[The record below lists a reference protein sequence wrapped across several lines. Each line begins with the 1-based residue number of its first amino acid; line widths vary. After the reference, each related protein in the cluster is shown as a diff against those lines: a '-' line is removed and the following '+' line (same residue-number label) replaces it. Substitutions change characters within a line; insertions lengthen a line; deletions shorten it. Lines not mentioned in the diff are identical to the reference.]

1 MKFCYK
7 ILAILA
13 IATTCGFISC
23 SSSASYSYQNV
34 GLYITFEGVGYSN
47 TLSYFP
53 NPPGDGG
60 IIGSVMP
67 QCSTVTNLGCY
78 QSGTEYCSP
87 QSLCQTNG
95 SVLLASGG
103 GAGTCIELFANVTN
117 APIANVTWTIVPY
130 QSGGASVGGFNS
142 NGGPITTTGPN
153 AFYCEPSNPPIY
165 SGAQLAAA
173 IADGIV
179 DANGNIAQGN
189 TEVIASIPSDPNN
202 PSSVAT
208 AHIFFAYQSGAG
220 AGLAVGA
227 SPNPNQAIT
236 SYNVTSNIVVP
247 RGTSQVFTGY
257 VVGIWGYG
265 NPCGITP
272 APTTSLPGTGL
283 IWGIGSSEANAEVYV
298 AGTNP
303 SLGTIV
309 QTGPNTAL
317 YTAPATPPSPNTVVV
332 VARSLAC
339 YISSTSPGFYTG
351 GGSST
356 DPNEGAATTVTV
368 Q

>member
-34 GLYITFEGVGYSN
+34 AVNITFGEVGYSGN
-47 TLSYFP
+47 YTV

-60 IIGSVMP
+60 IVGSVMP
-67 QCSTVTNLGCY
+67 QCSTVTNMGCT
-78 QSGTEYCSP
+78 QGGTEYCSP

-103 GAGTCIELFANVTN
+103 GAGTCIQLFANVTN
-117 APIANVTWTIVPY
+117 APLSTVTWTIVPY
-130 QSGGASVGGFNS
+130 VSGGASVGGFNS
-142 NGGPITTTGPN
+142 NGGLPTTTGPD

-165 SGAQLAAA
+165 SGAQMATA
-173 IADGIV
+173 IANGIV
-179 DANGNIAQGN
+179 DANGNIVQGT
-189 TEVIASIPSDPNN
+189 TEVIASVPSDPNN
-202 PSSVAT
+202 PSAVAT
-208 AHIFFAYQSGAG
+208 AHIFFSYNSGPGTA
-220 AGLAVGA
+220 LAIGA
-227 SPNPNQAIT
+227 SPNPNEAIT
-236 SYNVTSNIVVP
+236 SNSVTSNIVVP

-257 VVGIWGYG
+257 VVGVWGYG
-265 NPCGITP
+265 NPCNITP
-272 APTTSLPGTGL
+272 APTTSIPGAGILWGL
-283 IWGIGSSEANAEVYV
+283 GSSQANAEVYV

-303 SLGTIV
+303 TLGTIV
-309 QTGPNTAL
+309 STGPNTAL

-339 YISSTSPGFYTG
+339 YVSTTSPGYYTG
-351 GGSST
+351 GS
-356 DPNEGAATTVTV
+356 NAFEGAATTITV